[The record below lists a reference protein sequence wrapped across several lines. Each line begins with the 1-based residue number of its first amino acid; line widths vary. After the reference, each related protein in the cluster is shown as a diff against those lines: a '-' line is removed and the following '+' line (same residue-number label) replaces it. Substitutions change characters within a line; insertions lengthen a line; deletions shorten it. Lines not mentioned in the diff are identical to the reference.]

1 MSNTIDEVWPTPR
14 TELTDADL
22 LGLYEPPVTP
32 WLRMGFISSLD
43 GAATRNRHSGG
54 LGDASDQRIL
64 HLLRRWADVVLVG
77 AGTVRTEGY
86 GAMRLSAEAVH
97 WRENLGLSPQPVF
110 ALVTRRLDLDPTSPI
125 FTKAPRPPLIYT
137 VEDAPAEQR
146 ARLEKVATVITA
158 GRGSVDPALVR
169 ADLIQRGLKRI
180 HCEGGPTLFGNFITA
195 GLVDELCLTV
205 APSLEG
211 GEAPRI
217 AHDPATSAPEHLNLA
232 GILRSGNELFL
243 RYRKDPSPRDSEG
256 EDSDV

>member
-1 MSNTIDEVWPTPR
+1 MSNTIDEVWPTQR
-14 TELTDADL
+14 TELNDADL
-22 LGLYEPPVTP
+22 LGLYEPPTTP

-77 AGTVRTEGY
+77 AGTARTEGY
-86 GAMRLSAEAVH
+86 GAMWLSAEAAH
-97 WRENLGLSPQPVF
+97 WRENLGLHPHPAF
-110 ALVTRRLDLDPTSPI
+110 ALVTRHLDLDPTSPI
-125 FTKAPRPPLIYT
+125 FRSAPRPPLIYT

-146 ARLEKVATVITA
+146 TKLEEVATVITA
-158 GRGSVDPALVR
+158 GPDSVEPAMVR

-180 HCEGGPTLFGNFITA
+180 HCEGGPSLFGTFITA

-211 GEAPRI
+211 GDAPRI
-217 AHDPATSAPEHLNLA
+217 SHHPETTTPEYLELA
-232 GILRSGNELFL
+232 GILRSGSELFL
-243 RYRKDPSPRDSEG
+243 RYRKDASLKDKEVENRNA
-256 EDSDV
+256 